1 MKYDVKNF
9 SLDEKIELL
18 TGADSWRTS
27 SLGGK
32 LPQVFLSDGSNGLRM
47 MNDDGSVKP
56 ATAMPNL
63 SLLASSWDKELAFL
77 DGETIGNDCIENDA
91 GVLLAPG
98 VNIKRTPLNGR
109 NFEYMSEDPFL
120 AGVMAREFI
129 KGVQSRGIGTSLK
142 HFCANNREKARRV
155 QTSEI
160 DERALNEIYYRPFEI
175 ALEAKPWTVM
185 SSYNPV
191 NGVYAAENKKL
202 LNDVLRKKLNH
213 EQLIVSDWDA
223 VHTPYKA
230 IRATLDLI
238 MPFNPDAA
246 ENIKAAYEKGY
257 ITEEEID
264 RSAQQVLDL
273 VAKAQDSIRKV
284 NYTKAERHEN
294 AVKIAKAGMVLLKN
308 ERNVLPL
315 KDGGNYLVVGQLS
328 EKPITGGAGSAYVT
342 TDYVQRP
349 VAELLSNL
357 LPNSKVEYDE
367 GPCVSW
373 ANAGRVNLEF
383 TKGAYVKAY
392 GKDAVIIVVGGD
404 DEGESFDRS
413 HIKLKK
419 EYVETIKTISNY
431 NENVIVVI
439 NAGSAI
445 DVSDWIDC
453 VKGVIYEGFAGE
465 GANEALSSILVGKTN
480 PSGKLAETFPLS
492 LSDTFTGEE
501 TGDGLVEWYN
511 DGIFVGYRYYEKD
524 KKQVRFPFGYGL
536 SYSRFEYE
544 NLKIDLAN
552 ECDVT
557 VSFDVK
563 NVSSVDG
570 SEVAQIYV
578 KDVFSMVVRPEKEL
592 KQFEKVFLKA
602 GETKRVSV
610 KLGFR
615 DFAYYSVAFDKWH
628 AESGAFEIIVGSS
641 SQDANLSGKVD
652 LVFDENEQQ
661 SV

>member
-1 MKYDVKNF
+1 MKYDVKDF
-9 SLDEKIELL
+9 SLEERIELL
-18 TGADSWRTS
+18 TGADGWRTS
-27 SLGGK
+27 SLNGK
-32 LPQVFLSDGSNGLRM
+32 LPQIFLSDGPNGLRM
-47 MNDDGSVKP
+47 MNDDGSTKP

-63 SLLASSWDKELAFL
+63 SLLASTWDKELAYL

-109 NFEYMSEDPFL
+109 NFEYMSEDPVL
-120 AGVMAREFI
+120 AGVMACEFI

-142 HFCANNREKARRV
+142 HFCGNNREKARRV

-185 SSYNPV
+185 CSYNPV

-202 LNDVLRKKLNH
+202 LSDVLRKTLKH
-213 EQLIVSDWDA
+213 ESLIVSDWDA

-238 MPFNPDAA
+238 MPFNAGAA
-246 ENIKAAYEKGY
+246 ENIKAAYKKGY
-257 ITEEEID
+257 ITEEEIN

-273 VAKAQDSIRKV
+273 VARVQSAVKEV

-294 AVKIAKAGMVLLKN
+294 AVKIAKSGMVLLKN
-308 ERNVLPL
+308 DDGILPL

-342 TDYVQRP
+342 TDYRQKS
-349 VAELLSNL
+349 VAELLTQL
-357 LPNSKVEYDE
+357 LPKAKVEYDE

-383 TKGAYVKAY
+383 TKGAYTKAY
-392 GKDAVIIVVGGD
+392 GKDAVIIFASGD
-404 DEGESFDRS
+404 DEGESFDRA

-419 EYVETIKTISNY
+419 EYVETIKAVSRY

-445 DVSDWIDC
+445 DMSDFIDE
-453 VKGVIYEGFAGE
+453 VKAVVYEGFAGE
-465 GANEALSSILVGKTN
+465 GANESISSILAGETN

-511 DGIFVGYRYYEKD
+511 DGIFVGYRYYEKN
-524 KKQVRFPFGYGL
+524 KKRVLFPFGYGL
-536 SYSRFEYE
+536 SYSDFKYE
-544 NLKIDLAN
+544 NLNIEVKG

-557 VSFDVK
+557 VSFDIK
-563 NVSSVDG
+563 NTSSVDG
-570 SEVAQIYV
+570 AEVAEIYV

-592 KQFEKVFLKA
+592 KQFTKVFLKA
-602 GETKRVSV
+602 GESKRVAI

-615 DFAYYSVAFDKWH
+615 DFAYYNTAFDRWH
-628 AESGAFEIIVGSS
+628 AESGAFEIMVGASS
-641 SQDANLSGKVD
+641 ADVRLIGKID
-652 LVFDENEQQ
+652 LRFDENEQQ